1 MRRGATL
8 IELLLVLVIIGIL
21 TAIAQPRVRN
31 FADGLAVTRSTIDIA
46 AAHRRARIVAIVRSR
61 PVELTVAAAEI
72 AIRAQGDTTTIW
84 HLAGPSASGVTLMGP
99 TRVIV
104 FSPVGISTGLSN
116 ASFQLSRGAVS
127 RTVVVS
133 RLGRLRIVP

>member
-31 FADGLAVTRSTIDIA
+31 FADGLAVSRATIEIV
-46 AAHRRARIVAIVRSR
+46 AAHRRARIFAIVRSR
-61 PVELTVAAAEI
+61 AIELTVAGAEL
-72 AIRAQGDTTTIW
+72 AIRARGDTAVLW
-84 HLAGPSASGVTLMGP
+84 RAAGPSASGVMLAGP
-99 TRVIV
+99 ARVIA